1 MKISDEFKLEFLNE
15 IFSDT
20 TELKILNSKQQLIS
34 NSGSEYMIPPFLPI
48 DSKNPNKTISLN
60 RFISDTLNIMDT
72 VFVKQQRLDNVKLDL
87 DRLADY
93 GFAIFDLRSLA
104 KKKVPYDSILHLAD
118 SLNKGTDNY
127 SFIKFSVPVFN
138 REKNL
143 AYIMLS
149 QGSGGETLIL
159 EKVNGKWKKKYEIAS
174 WVE

>member
-1 MKISDEFKLEFLNE
+1 M
-15 IFSDT
+15 
-20 TELKILNSKQQLIS
+20 
-34 NSGSEYMIPPFLPI
+34 
-48 DSKNPNKTISLN
+48 
-60 RFISDTLNIMDT
+60 
-72 VFVKQQRLDNVKLDL
+72 DNVKLDL

-143 AYIMLS
+143 AYIVLS